1 MTDVIAV
8 QHVHCETLGTIEDA
22 LAGSGLS
29 PRHVRVFEGEPVP
42 LEMEGAAGLV
52 VMGGPMGV
60 YEQESYPHLRDEMRL
75 IESALKDERPVLGV
89 CLGSQ
94 LLAAALGAR
103 VYPGPRKE
111 IGWYEVTLAEAAAGD
126 PVWSRGPRGE
136 RRAVH
141 RPALAR
147 GPVRAAAGSGAAGI
161 VRANREPGFRAR
173 TGSLRHPLPHGAGS
187 APTVAEWTEVFADE
201 LRGAQLDGG
210 KIRAAAGTHLPGL
223 RGIGRSVFSRWAG
236 LVTAGSQTDPPP
248 EIPGPGLR
256 DPLPALQRIG
266 RSVFTRWAGL
276 VTGDSQA

>member
-8 QHVHCETLGTIEDA
+8 QHVHCETLGTIGDA
-22 LAGSGLS
+22 LAGSGLR

-126 PVWSRGPRGE
+126 PVWSGVHAENGGRFTALHWHGDQFELPRG
-136 RRAVH
+136 AV
-141 RPALAR
+141 RLASSALTENQAFAH
-147 GPVRAAAGSGAAGI
+147 GPGAYGI
-161 VRANREPGFRAR
+161 LFHME
-173 TGSLRHPLPHGAGS
+173 LD

-210 KIRAAAGTHLPGL
+210 EIRAAAGTHLPGL
-223 RGIGRSVFSRWAG
+223 RGIGHSVFTRWAG
-236 LVTAGSQTDPPP
+236 LVTAGSQ
-248 EIPGPGLR
+248 
-256 DPLPALQRIG
+256 A
-266 RSVFTRWAGL
+266 
-276 VTGDSQA
+276 